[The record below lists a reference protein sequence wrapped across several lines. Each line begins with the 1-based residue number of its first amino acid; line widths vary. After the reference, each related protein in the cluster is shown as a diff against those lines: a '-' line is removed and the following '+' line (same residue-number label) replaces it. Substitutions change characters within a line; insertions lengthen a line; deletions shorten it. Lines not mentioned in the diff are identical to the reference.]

1 MIVMC
6 DVCELFLFYLCT
18 VLLDTT
24 FNMHRLK
31 TWTRSEKIV
40 FFVVAHL
47 NMSDKLN
54 TYHIDIKQPYKPYFS
69 PPIIFLW
76 HKTTD
81 DSTDQKIEIFKFE
94 WHDIRYT
101 ATVSSTIGQASKQI
115 QIQFVL

>member
-1 MIVMC
+1 
-6 DVCELFLFYLCT
+6 
-18 VLLDTT
+18 
-24 FNMHRLK
+24 
-31 TWTRSEKIV
+31 
-40 FFVVAHL
+40 
-47 NMSDKLN
+47 MSDKLN

-101 ATVSSTIGQASKQI
+101 ATVSSTIYHRPGKQANPNT
-115 QIQFVL
+115 VCTVE